1 MTEAKKRRIRPIE
14 AWRAM
19 RILLRDKE
27 DTAQVFRFVTALTG
41 NSQHKGFERFR
52 TSETGRRIL
61 SENRQLLT
69 ALSDR
74 NALAKCPE
82 GSLGR
87 AYLDFVYGHD
97 LSADGLVAASKEGSS
112 RRFDSPEEELYANRL
127 RDMHDLWH
135 VVTGYGR
142 DGLGELCLLAFSYAQ
157 TRNRGVGVI
166 VLVGIA
172 KVRREAPQLPIV
184 RAALEGYR
192 NGKAS
197 GDFTTAD
204 WEALLQ
210 EPLEAVRAKLRVR
223 PATVYRQA
231 ERESWR
237 IENEFQAR
245 RRAELER
252 KAA

>member
-1 MTEAKKRRIRPIE
+1 MAQTSNRRIRPLE

-27 DTAQVFRFVTALTG
+27 DTAQVFRFVQALTG
-41 NSQHKGFERFR
+41 DSQRRGFERFKQ
-52 TSETGRRIL
+52 TETGRRIL
-61 SENRQLLT
+61 REQRRLLDL
-69 ALSDR
+69 LSDR
-74 NALAKCPE
+74 AGLAKCPE

-87 AYLDFVYGHD
+87 AYLDFVYGHN

-112 RRFDSPEEELYANRL
+112 RKFKSADEELYANRL

-135 VVTGYGR
+135 VTTGYGR

-157 TRNRGVGVI
+157 TRNRGIGAI

-192 NGKAS
+192 NGKACAN
-197 GDFTTAD
+197 FTAAD

-210 EPLEAVRAKLRVR
+210 EPLESVRAQLGLR
-223 PATVYRQA
+223 PPSVYRQA
-231 ERESWR
+231 EQESWR

-252 KAA
+252 RAA

>member
-1 MTEAKKRRIRPIE
+1 MAQTSERRIRPLE

-27 DTAQVFRFVTALTG
+27 DTAQVFRFVQALTG
-41 NSQHKGFERFR
+41 DSQRRAFERFKQ
-52 TSETGRRIL
+52 SETGQRIL
-61 SENRQLLT
+61 SEKRQLLDV
-69 ALSDR
+69 LRDR
-74 NALAKCPE
+74 EALARCPE

-87 AYLDFVYGHD
+87 AYLDFVYGQN
-97 LSADGLVAASKEGSS
+97 LSADGLVEASNEGSS
-112 RRFDSPEEELYANRL
+112 RQFESAEEELYANRM

-157 TRNRGVGVI
+157 TGNRGIGAI
-166 VLVGIA
+166 VLIGVA
-172 KVRREAPQLPIV
+172 KVRREAPQLPIG

-192 NGKAS
+192 NGKACGS
-197 GDFTTAD
+197 FTAAD

-210 EPLEAVRAKLRVR
+210 EPLEGVRAQLGMRSPV
-223 PATVYRQA
+223 TYRQA
-231 ERESWR
+231 EEESWR

-252 KAA
+252 RAA

>member
-1 MTEAKKRRIRPIE
+1 MAQSSSRRIRPFE

-27 DTAQVFRFVTALTG
+27 DTAQVFRFVQALTG
-41 NSQHKGFERFR
+41 DSQRMGFERFKQ
-52 TSETGRRIL
+52 SETGQRIL
-61 SENRQLLT
+61 REQRRLLDV
-69 ALSDR
+69 LSDR
-74 NALAKCPE
+74 AGLAKCPE

-87 AYLDFVYGHD
+87 AYLDFVYGHN

-112 RRFDSPEEELYANRL
+112 RKFESADEELYANRL

-135 VVTGYGR
+135 VTTGYGR

-157 TRNRGVGVI
+157 TRNRGIGAI

-172 KVRREAPQLPIV
+172 KVRREAPQLPII

-192 NGKAS
+192 NGRACANL
-197 GDFTTAD
+197 TAAD
-204 WEALLQ
+204 WETLLQ
-210 EPLEAVRAKLRVR
+210 EPLEGVRAQLGIRS
-223 PATVYRQA
+223 PITYRQA
-231 ERESWR
+231 EKESWR

-252 KAA
+252 RAA